1 MPAKKDKNLGDATV
15 DSINQAQARLEA
27 INADIKKAEDRN
39 AFLTIEGESIQK
51 NIDFLNGNLEKRKQ
65 DTQDFEENYKIRLS
79 NLVGLDEQIKVK
91 EVELIELERTS
102 TNEIKQEISNLN
114 AELKKLETQ
123 KENLLNELTALG
135 NSIIQKSDEARA
147 SAEVNR
153 LLEIKKNDLQS
164 LIKSETEKAQEV
176 VADTDKKKNQL
187 SSYNVKLKEVQ
198 EKIEKYEKEYSIML
212 TTEKELNK
220 VLIQLGKDIEK
231 AQTEFDKISKKSKVL
246 IDRTEFQNGQEAYL
260 KEQFEKIGREYQPY
274 QE

>member
-1 MPAKKDKNLGDATV
+1 MPVKKDKNLGEATV
-15 DSINQAQARLEA
+15 DSINQVQARLEA

-65 DTQDFEENYKIRLS
+65 ETKDFEENYKIRLS
-79 NLVGLDEQIKVK
+79 NLTGLDEQIKIK

-102 TNEIKQEISNLN
+102 TNEIKQEISNLS

-123 KENLLNELTALG
+123 KENLLNELTVLG
-135 NSIIQKSDEARA
+135 KNIIQKSDEARA
-147 SAEVNR
+147 SAETNR

-164 LIKSETEKAQEV
+164 LIKGETEKAQEV

-187 SSYNVKLKEVQ
+187 SSYNVKLKEIQ
-198 EKIEKYEKEYSIML
+198 EKIEKYEKEYSVML
-212 TTEKELNK
+212 NTEKELNK
-220 VLIQLGKDIEK
+220 VLVQLGKDIEK